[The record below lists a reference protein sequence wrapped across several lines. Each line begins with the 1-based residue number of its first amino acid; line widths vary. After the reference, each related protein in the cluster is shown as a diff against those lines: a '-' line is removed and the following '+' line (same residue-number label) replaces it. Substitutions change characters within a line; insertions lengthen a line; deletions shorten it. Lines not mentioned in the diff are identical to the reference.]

1 MPSAPRRWRL
11 LRDRS
16 GNVTILFS
24 GALTMLLAG
33 AALGI
38 DTATLFLEKRRLQG
52 VADAAALSAAGNPAT
67 ADATARSVVSANSSH
82 SATLTEAT
90 AGQYSAQQSIA
101 PELRFQPAAT
111 DSNAVR
117 VGVESRLPT
126 FFARAF
132 SRQNSI
138 AITARATAAR
148 IDLAAFSVG
157 SRLAGVQG
165 GLPNAILSGLAGTQL
180 NLSAMDYN
188 ALVAGNVDV
197 LQFSDALRMQAG
209 ISVAT
214 FGEALATSVTLPQA
228 VKALA
233 ASADTASSAAVLQAI
248 AARLPATKLRLS
260 DLIDLGPLKD
270 SVHVDPSRPVSVD
283 AFSIARAILELGG
296 THQIAANIDLGVPGV
311 ASSRLLVAI
320 GQRPA
325 STPWLA
331 VNAAHKIVVRTAQT
345 RVYIDSRLSALAPLG
360 LGSIRAPVFVE
371 LAQAQAELSKVSCS
385 AGRAMPT
392 AALDVTPS
400 AGETAIADLDEAAL
414 PDFERAVALKPA
426 MIVTTPLASVSA
438 FADTKLGG
446 VSAQTV
452 WFTPNDI
459 ATHAVKSV
467 STGDLAQGV
476 ASSLLSHTDLRASI
490 VGFGINASLL
500 TAAVGGVLGQA
511 AGPLDSVVDQV
522 TALAG
527 VRVGQADVWING
539 VRCGTPI
546 LVG

>member
-1 MPSAPRRWRL
+1 MAPPPRQRRL
-11 LRDRS
+11 FRDRS
-16 GNVTILFS
+16 CNVTVLFS

-67 ADATARSVVSANSSH
+67 ADATARSVVGANSSY
-82 SATLTEAT
+82 SATLTGAT
-90 AGQYSAQQSIA
+90 PGQYTAEQSIG
-101 PELRFQPAAT
+101 PEQRFQPTET
-111 DSNAVR
+111 DSNAVK
-117 VGVESRLPT
+117 VSVESHLPT

-132 SRQNSI
+132 SSQKSTS
-138 AITARATAAR
+138 ITAQATAAR
-148 IDLAAFSVG
+148 IDLAAFSIG

-165 GLPNAILSGLAGTQL
+165 GLPNALLSGLAGTQL

-188 ALVAGNVDV
+188 ALVSGNVEI
-197 LQFSDALRMQAG
+197 LQFSDALRTQAG
-209 ISVAT
+209 VGVAT
-214 FGEALATSVTLPQA
+214 FGEALATSVTLPQ
-228 VKALA
+228 VVQALA
-233 ASADTASSAAVLQAI
+233 ASADSASSATVLQAM
-248 AARLPATKLRLS
+248 AARLPATKIRLS

-270 SVHVDPSRPVSVD
+270 SVHVDPNRPVTVD
-283 AFSIARAILELGG
+283 AFSVVRAILEMGG
-296 THQIAANIDLGVPGV
+296 TRQVASSLDLGVPGI
-311 ASSRLLVAI
+311 ASSRLLIAI

-325 STPWLA
+325 NSPWLA

-345 RVYIDSRLSALAPLG
+345 RVLIDSRLSALAPLG
-360 LGSIRAPVFVE
+360 LGSIRLPIFVE

-400 AGETAIADLDEAAL
+400 AGEIAIADFDETAF
-414 PDFERAVALKPA
+414 PDFGRAVALKPA
-426 MIVTTPLASVSA
+426 MIITTPLATVSA
-438 FADTKLGG
+438 FSDTKLGG

-459 ATHAVKSV
+459 VAHTVKSV
-467 STGDLAQGV
+467 STGDVAQGV

-500 TAAVGGVLGQA
+500 TAAVGTILGQA
-511 AGPLDSVVDQV
+511 ATPLDSVVDQV

>member
-1 MPSAPRRWRL
+1 
-11 LRDRS
+11 
-16 GNVTILFS
+16 
-24 GALTMLLAG
+24 MLLAT
-33 AALGI
+33 AALGV
-38 DTATLFLEKRRLQG
+38 DTGTLFLEKRRLQG

-67 ADATARSVVSANSSH
+67 AEATAQSVVGANSSY
-82 SATLTEAT
+82 SATLTAAT
-90 AGQYSAQQSIA
+90 PGLYTAEQSIA
-101 PELRFQPAAT
+101 PGQRFQATTT

-117 VGVESRLPT
+117 VSVESHLPT

-132 SRQNSI
+132 SSQRSTL
-138 AITARATAAR
+138 ITAQATAAR
-148 IDLAAFSVG
+148 IDLAAFSIG

-165 GLPNAILSGLAGTQL
+165 GLPNALLSGLAGTQL

-188 ALVAGNVDV
+188 ALVSGNVEI

-228 VKALA
+228 VQALA
-233 ASADTASSAAVLQAI
+233 ASADSASSKAVLQSI
-248 AARLPATKLRLS
+248 AARLPATKVRLS

-270 SVHVDPSRPVSVD
+270 SVHVDPNRPVVVD
-283 AFSIARAILELGG
+283 AFSILRATLEMGGAR
-296 THQIAANIDLGVPGV
+296 QVAASVDLGVPGV
-311 ASSRLLVAI
+311 ASSRLILAI

-325 STPWLA
+325 NSPWLA

-345 RVYIDSRLSALAPLG
+345 RLYIDSRLSALAPLG
-360 LGSIRAPVFVE
+360 LGSIRLPIFVE
-371 LAQAQAELSKVSCS
+371 LAQAQAELAKVSCS
-385 AGRAMPT
+385 AGRDMPT

-400 AGETAIADLDEAAL
+400 VGEIAIADLDETAL
-414 PDFERAVALKPA
+414 GDFGRAMALKPA

-438 FADTKLGG
+438 FSDTKLGG

-459 ATHAVKSV
+459 ATHTVKSV
-467 STGDLAQGV
+467 STGDLAKGV
-476 ASSLLSHTDLRASI
+476 ASSLLTHTELRASI

-500 TAAVGGVLGQA
+500 TAALGGILGQA
-511 AGPLDSVVDQV
+511 ASPLDSVVDQI